1 MDRTPIK
8 PSKDKNNIEAEKT
21 IKNEIELKEK
31 NLAELSIASTM
42 NIEYKGNKKDIFKE
56 LKLSNEISFY
66 YNKIEKKKEEK
77 NMPSPNS
84 SIDFKS
90 SMLQSKKDIIII
102 I

>member
-1 MDRTPIK
+1 
-8 PSKDKNNIEAEKT
+8 
-21 IKNEIELKEK
+21 
-31 NLAELSIASTM
+31 M

-84 SIDFKS
+84 SIDYKS
-90 SMLQSKKDIIII
+90 SMLQSKKDIINLKIKNSNI
-102 I
+102 KTKKT